1 MDASLRTVVLRQT
14 NVVKPPWR
22 VTIARGCCKTKMLMM
37 GELSCNG
44 VHKRK
49 EAFGKCKAI
58 STCLSTRPNV
68 GRETSVRVRAH
79 AALLTLMASA
89 ARGIDV
95 FKVIEG
101 RGICCSGVEA
111 RRCMLDINAL
121 CSG

>member
-44 VHKRK
+44 VHKRE
-49 EAFGKCKAI
+49 EAFSKCKAI

-89 ARGIDV
+89 ARGID
-95 FKVIEG
+95 K
-101 RGICCSGVEA
+101 RGNSVNCNGVEA
-111 RRCMLDINAL
+111 RRCMFGINAL